1 MAVPSR
7 WQEKIKKMKDDVDE
21 DDAGALSST
30 SVPETTISYG
40 NPRASRNMAEKQRRD
55 NLNTNI
61 SAMATLVPTV
71 AESPRKMDK
80 ISILRLA
87 AAFLRMRYTVGRGTV
102 DFLPR
107 ELGEL
112 DLEKYIVDNLI
123 ESGGFFIVITTT
135 GKIVYVSRQVQ
146 EHLGHTQADLLGHSL
161 YTFIHPKDHEELT
174 KNLTPD
180 EMQGLVSSST
190 PHITDGVNDNSNS
203 SEDSTTPKNDK
214 KQFREQRRGFELRML
229 HHTASRREHTRYEW
243 FEISGMLRLA
253 DACKNSDSNPNRTK
267 HREITST
274 SNDIVFVGVARL
286 LMRRPITKISIIDAN
301 KDEYITRHLVDG
313 RIIYC
318 DHRISVVAGYLSEEV
333 SGMSAFGFMHMDDRI
348 WAMVALR
355 QMYDRAETC
364 GSSCYR
370 LTSKTGESI
379 YLRTHGYLEVDKDSQ
394 IAVSFVCINTLVSE
408 EEGIKLMNQ
417 MKKRFSATI
426 SETMRAMIQNG
437 DDASIDLGSDSQ
449 HSRSSVEDPSQLED
463 AITYLVSDLSSP
475 LPEDRLTASLIPN
488 EQYVKAAMISQHL
501 PPAAAQARKLGIKK
515 INHYL
520 MVQGKGNRNQKQES
534 KANNNKHDSKER
546 QDKSKP
552 PEEKITLREVTKQHN
567 LHDNSQD
574 NQSSPQMNS
583 IITTKESTVETYIS
597 TQRES
602 GMSHL
607 EASQNVNILSP
618 TAAVKVSTNVSNSHN
633 LCKIKVERNID
644 TSTVDSYISAQRD
657 SGISH
662 FEVSQNVDILSPTAA
677 IKNPKNVSS
686 SHNLCKIKV
695 ERNIDTSTVDSYI
708 SAQRDSGISHFEV
721 SQNVD
726 ILSPTAA
733 IKNPKNVSS
742 SHNLCKIKVEHNID
756 AYTHQQKPVMDYV
769 ENNVDNNITS
779 DSKNLP
785 LKRIYSDEDTNT
797 SCSKKRHSNVPYAS
811 SDSSDDQQNVS
822 CKSFIDQEFSELSS
836 DFNQYNNINPQS
848 INVAE
853 SPNSILNDVVVDYQ
867 QVDSSVPFISPHLD
881 DEFNRLQDLKDDPLL
896 NPGLGTNPDIIMKII
911 DDLRYVPIL
920 ENPFNETQVQQL
932 PDNNIINKEIKRKHL
947 QLMNSIALQ
956 ESELNNIE
964 RDLKNPVLRAKR
976 ESLTPQMGSIQ
987 AEHNK
992 QKQILETLQQDHMQI
1007 NIKHNI
1013 GV

>member
-1 MAVPSR
+1 MATLWREQQEQVYLHPQQHQTLHPGIMTEQTHHHHHRSTAITNITTMDLPVPS
-7 WQEKIKKMKDDVDE
+7 
-21 DDAGALSST
+21 
-30 SVPETTISYG
+30 

-203 SEDSTTPKNDK
+203 SEDSTTPKNDR

-475 LPEDRLTASLIPN
+475 LPEDRLTASPMPN

-520 MVQGKGNRNQKQES
+520 MVQGKGSRNQKQES

-546 QDKSKP
+546 QDKSKS

-583 IITTKESTVETYIS
+583 IITTNESTVETYIS
-597 TQRES
+597 TQRDS

-633 LCKIKVERNID
+633 LCKIKVERNMD
-644 TSTVDSYISAQRD
+644 TSTVDSYISTQRD
-657 SGISH
+657 SGVSH
-662 FEVSQNVDILSPTAA
+662 FE
-677 IKNPKNVSS
+677 
-686 SHNLCKIKV
+686 
-695 ERNIDTSTVDSYI
+695 
-708 SAQRDSGISHFEV
+708 
-721 SQNVD
+721 
-726 ILSPTAA
+726 
-733 IKNPKNVSS
+733 NPKNVSS

-822 CKSFIDQEFSELSS
+822 CKSFIDQEFSEHSS

-853 SPNSILNDVVVDYQ
+853 SPSSILNDVVVDYEQ

-896 NPGLGTNPDIIMKII
+896 NPGLGANPDIIMKII

>member
-1 MAVPSR
+1 MATLWREQQEQVYLHPQQHQTLHPGIMAEQTHHHHHRSTAITNITTMDLPVPS
-7 WQEKIKKMKDDVDE
+7 
-21 DDAGALSST
+21 
-30 SVPETTISYG
+30 

-203 SEDSTTPKNDK
+203 SEDSTTPKNDR

-408 EEGIKLMNQ
+408 EEGVKLMNQ

-475 LPEDRLTASLIPN
+475 LPEDRLTASPMPN

-520 MVQGKGNRNQKQES
+520 MVQGKGSRNQKQES
-534 KANNNKHDSKER
+534 KANNNKQDSKER
-546 QDKSKP
+546 QDKSKS

-583 IITTKESTVETYIS
+583 IITTNESTAETYIS
-597 TQRES
+597 TQRDS

-618 TAAVKVSTNVSNSHN
+618 TAAAV
-633 LCKIKVERNID
+633 
-644 TSTVDSYISAQRD
+644 
-657 SGISH
+657 
-662 FEVSQNVDILSPTAA
+662 
-677 IKNPKNVSS
+677 
-686 SHNLCKIKV
+686 
-695 ERNIDTSTVDSYI
+695 
-708 SAQRDSGISHFEV
+708 
-721 SQNVD
+721 
-726 ILSPTAA
+726 
-733 IKNPKNVSS
+733 KNPKNVSS

-822 CKSFIDQEFSELSS
+822 CKSFIDQEFSEHSS

-853 SPNSILNDVVVDYQ
+853 SPNSILNDVVIDYEQ

-896 NPGLGTNPDIIMKII
+896 NPGLGANPDIIMKII

>member
-1 MAVPSR
+1 
-7 WQEKIKKMKDDVDE
+7 MKDDVDE

-203 SEDSTTPKNDK
+203 SEDSTTPKNDR

-408 EEGIKLMNQ
+408 EEGVKLMNQ

-475 LPEDRLTASLIPN
+475 LPEDRLTASPMPN

-520 MVQGKGNRNQKQES
+520 MVQGKGSRNQKQES
-534 KANNNKHDSKER
+534 KANNNKQDSKER
-546 QDKSKP
+546 QDKSKS

-583 IITTKESTVETYIS
+583 IITTNESTAETYIS
-597 TQRES
+597 TQRDS

-618 TAAVKVSTNVSNSHN
+618 TAAAV
-633 LCKIKVERNID
+633 
-644 TSTVDSYISAQRD
+644 
-657 SGISH
+657 
-662 FEVSQNVDILSPTAA
+662 
-677 IKNPKNVSS
+677 
-686 SHNLCKIKV
+686 
-695 ERNIDTSTVDSYI
+695 
-708 SAQRDSGISHFEV
+708 
-721 SQNVD
+721 
-726 ILSPTAA
+726 
-733 IKNPKNVSS
+733 KNPKNVSS

-822 CKSFIDQEFSELSS
+822 CKSFIDQEFSEHSS

-853 SPNSILNDVVVDYQ
+853 SPNSILNDVVIDYEQ

-896 NPGLGTNPDIIMKII
+896 NPGLGANPDIIMKII

>member
-1 MAVPSR
+1 MATLWREQQEQVYLHPQQHQTLHPGIMTEQTHHHHHRSTAITNITTMDLPVPS
-7 WQEKIKKMKDDVDE
+7 
-21 DDAGALSST
+21 
-30 SVPETTISYG
+30 

-203 SEDSTTPKNDK
+203 SEDSTTPKNDR

-475 LPEDRLTASLIPN
+475 LPEDRLTASPMPN

-520 MVQGKGNRNQKQES
+520 MVQGKGSRNQKQES

-546 QDKSKP
+546 QDKSKS

-583 IITTKESTVETYIS
+583 IITTNESTVETYIS
-597 TQRES
+597 TQRDS

-633 LCKIKVERNID
+633 LCKIKVERNMD
-644 TSTVDSYISAQRD
+644 TSTVDSYISTQRD
-657 SGISH
+657 SGVSH
-662 FEVSQNVDILSPTAA
+662 FEVSQNA
-677 IKNPKNVSS
+677 
-686 SHNLCKIKV
+686 
-695 ERNIDTSTVDSYI
+695 
-708 SAQRDSGISHFEV
+708 
-721 SQNVD
+721 D

-822 CKSFIDQEFSELSS
+822 CKSFIDQEFSEHSS

-853 SPNSILNDVVVDYQ
+853 SPSSILNDVVVDYEQ

-896 NPGLGTNPDIIMKII
+896 NPGLGANPDIIMKII